1 MGEGDDRGWD
11 GWMASLTQGT
21 WVWASSRKWWKTG
34 KPGVLQSMGSQRVRH
49 DWVTEHTDRASSSSA
64 AKNIINLISVLTIWG
79 CPCGVGRGYLLWP
92 VCSLGKTLLPLPC
105 FILYSK
111 VKLSCYS
118 RYLLTSYFCVP
129 VPYEEKDI
137 FFGVSSRRSCS
148 SSYKFNFSFFGI
160 SGWGV
165 DLDYCDFE
173 WFALEIKSRS
183 FCHFWDCTQVLHF
196 GLFGWLWGLLH
207 FF

>member
-1 MGEGDDRGWD
+1 MD
-11 GWMASLTQGT
+11 MSLSKL
-21 WVWASSRKWWKTG
+21 WEIVKDKKAW
-34 KPGVLQSMGSQRVRH
+34 VLQSMGSQRVRH

-137 FFGVSSRRSCS
+137 FFGVSSRRSCR
-148 SSYKFNFSFFGI
+148 FSVLGHRL
-160 SGWGV
+160 GLLLYWMVCLGN
-165 DLDYCDFE
+165 E
-173 WFALEIKSRS
+173 PKS
-183 FCHFWDCTQVLHF
+183 FYHFWDCS
-196 GLFGWLWGLLH
+196 
-207 FF
+207 